1 MKTKKNDIVQ
11 FASILIFIL
20 LVNVIGSQ
28 WYDRFDLTQEK
39 RYSLS
44 STSKELIRSLD
55 DYLYIEV
62 YLEGDFPAGIE
73 RLSRE
78 SEHILNEF
86 QSENR
91 LIQYSFINPTE
102 SSDEK
107 TKNEII
113 SQLFEKGLNPTTLQ
127 VKDGEGYS
135 EKIIIPGALVKYGSN
150 EIAVELLKNQIA
162 QSPNQNIEQSIQELE
177 YEFVNAIKKITKP
190 SKPNI
195 ALLTGH
201 GELEGEGIK
210 DLTQTL
216 SEEYSLNRIDLRAFE
231 IKPSGE
237 PDLNKKLNELKSQKV
252 LLIAKPK
259 NKFENLD
266 KFFIDQFIMNGGRVI
281 WMLDATNADIDSLSN
296 KGTFLVHSQN
306 DLNLED
312 QLFKYGV
319 RINKDLIKDISCS
332 KIPIPSGFINDIPQ
346 WQLIP
351 WKYFPV
357 VIPTSG
363 HTITNQLNAVKFDF
377 ASSIDT
383 IKTNTK
389 INKTILLESSPY
401 TKLVQT
407 PYEISLK
414 KALEA
419 PVQEEYN
426 RGSRATAVLLEGNF
440 ESIFKNRLNHLSKT
454 LPYQASSEFNRM
466 IVISDGDV
474 AKNQLSRGMA
484 LPLGY
489 DKYEKRQYGNKMLIL
504 NSIDYLL
511 EEDAFI
517 NIRNRELKLRLLD
530 LQKISKE
537 KKYWQFINIG
547 IPILVILL
555 FGLIK
560 QYRRKKKYS

>member
-332 KIPIPSGFINDIPQ
+332 KIPIP
-346 WQLIP
+346 
-351 WKYFPV
+351 
-357 VIPTSG
+357 
-363 HTITNQLNAVKFDF
+363 
-377 ASSIDT
+377 
-383 IKTNTK
+383 
-389 INKTILLESSPY
+389 
-401 TKLVQT
+401 
-407 PYEISLK
+407 
-414 KALEA
+414 
-419 PVQEEYN
+419 
-426 RGSRATAVLLEGNF
+426 EG
-440 ESIFKNRLNHLSKT
+440 
-454 LPYQASSEFNRM
+454 
-466 IVISDGDV
+466 
-474 AKNQLSRGMA
+474 
-484 LPLGY
+484 
-489 DKYEKRQYGNKMLIL
+489 
-504 NSIDYLL
+504 
-511 EEDAFI
+511 
-517 NIRNRELKLRLLD
+517 
-530 LQKISKE
+530 
-537 KKYWQFINIG
+537 
-547 IPILVILL
+547 
-555 FGLIK
+555 
-560 QYRRKKKYS
+560 